1 MYALFAAALLGLAD
15 VTPAAS
21 PATIYV
27 ISYHAGPAWLVG
39 KPLMEQPIGAHSAY
53 MKQLFSEGRMIA
65 AGPTLE
71 APGGMILLSCASVG
85 EAKATMDADPAVTA
99 GLFVGE
105 LRTWRVAF
113 SNGESLASR
122 RPEAAK
128 P

>member
-1 MYALFAAALLGLAD
+1 MHALFAAALLGLAGAA
-15 VTPAAS
+15 PAAA
-21 PATIYV
+21 PPVTVYV

-39 KPLMEQPIGAHSAY
+39 KPLKEQPIGAHSAY

-71 APGGMILLSCASVG
+71 APGGMILLSCATVG
-85 EAKATMDADPAVTA
+85 EAKATMEADPAVTS

-113 SNGESLASR
+113 SSGEPLA
-122 RPEAAK
+122 PEAPK